1 MTPKILFLDE
11 PTTGLDPQTR
21 KSVWETIRKLQEET
35 KMTVFLTT
43 HYMEE
48 AAEADYVVVI
58 DGGEISAKG
67 TPVELKEKYA
77 GDILII
83 SPKKNNTGAK
93 EYLQNNKLAFA
104 EVGADIKI
112 NIKSTMDSLPIL
124 DACRDYIDGFEVLNG
139 TMDDAFIAITGKEI
153 RE

>member
-1 MTPKILFLDE
+1 MFSTPE
-11 PTTGLDPQTR
+11 RQQ
-21 KSVWETIRKLQEET
+21 SVPLR
-35 KMTVFLTT
+35 V
-43 HYMEE
+43 
-48 AAEADYVVVI
+48 
-58 DGGEISAKG
+58 
-67 TPVELKEKYA
+67 
-77 GDILII
+77 
-83 SPKKNNTGAK
+83 
-93 EYLQNNKLAFA
+93 AFA